1 MKLFFFTI
9 FMLHIVYGYSI
20 SVHTGNVH
28 IIFLLIYECCWT
40 DIKVLHIVQVM
51 WGTFVFPDADI
62 FHSELQY
69 LQSFYM
75 MLMKVFFLYI
85 YLNVINF
92 QSLGFLLIHKHFL
105 YCCQSTWG
113 KKCIQALC
121 VVFYLL
127 SSLYLYLFFCKIN
140 LPISYQS
147 SGCFLVLHLSCSSQV
162 LLTSL

>member
-1 MKLFFFTI
+1 
-9 FMLHIVYGYSI
+9 MLHIVYEYSI

-75 MLMKVFFLYI
+75 MLMKVFFYI
-85 YLNVINF
+85 YIF
-92 QSLGFLLIHKHFL
+92 
-105 YCCQSTWG
+105 
-113 KKCIQALC
+113 KCDKFSITR
-121 VVFYLL
+121 FP
-127 SSLYLYLFFCKIN
+127 SD
-140 LPISYQS
+140 
-147 SGCFLVLHLSCSSQV
+147 
-162 LLTSL
+162 T